1 MIEFNKKTN
10 KIIAAMIILVVF
22 IIIII
27 LSIIY
32 FNSRSTINEQTGT
45 DRTSPEEINVNK
57 SVVECEVANEYFVV
71 KDIVNKYYKYSGDL
85 DIKADNIE
93 VYRQAINEEEMKKY
107 KEEKAKERKEIANEM
122 LYNMLNSTYIKE
134 FDIKKDDLKKKFSIG
149 NNEEIVIRKMYK
161 IESSENVS
169 TFLVNG
175 IIIEN
180 ENNKIEKYNIAV
192 SLDMFHN
199 TFSIFPEEYLKKYDY
214 DDVNVGESIDITIDS
229 IESNNY
235 NEFEYK
241 TFIDDSEIAKDY
253 FNNYR
258 YNMIYDVSYAYNML
272 DKEYREKRFGSLDG
286 YKAYIQENYDEI
298 VKCIISKYQVTE
310 EDNQKE
316 YICIDDYGNY
326 YIFIQ
331 NNMSNYEL
339 QLDTYTIESK
349 SFLNKYTNGDDQT
362 KSGIN
367 VEKFFEALN
376 RKDYQ
381 YIYNH
386 LAESFRNN
394 YFDSE
399 ERLKEYIQKNLF
411 VYSKV
416 DYKDYKKEGNVNI
429 FKVKIL
435 NNEDSQEEKEMTIMI
450 QLKED
455 NNFIMSFSIE

>member
-1 MIEFNKKTN
+1 
-10 KIIAAMIILVVF
+10 
-22 IIIII
+22 
-27 LSIIY
+27 
-32 FNSRSTINEQTGT
+32 
-45 DRTSPEEINVNK
+45 
-57 SVVECEVANEYFVV
+57 
-71 KDIVNKYYKYSGDL
+71 
-85 DIKADNIE
+85 
-93 VYRQAINEEEMKKY
+93 
-107 KEEKAKERKEIANEM
+107 
-122 LYNMLNSTYIKE
+122 
-134 FDIKKDDLKKKFSIG
+134 
-149 NNEEIVIRKMYK
+149 
-161 IESSENVS
+161 
-169 TFLVNG
+169 
-175 IIIEN
+175 
-180 ENNKIEKYNIAV
+180 
-192 SLDMFHN
+192 
-199 TFSIFPEEYLKKYDY
+199 
-214 DDVNVGESIDITIDS
+214 
-229 IESNNY
+229 
-235 NEFEYK
+235 
-241 TFIDDSEIAKDY
+241 
-253 FNNYR
+253 
-258 YNMIYDVSYAYNML
+258 MIYDVSYAYNML

-386 LAESFRNN
+386 LAESFKNN